1 MLFIKKLNWKNNI
14 YKITITI
21 ITTTMSE
28 SDEFTITV
36 NKPKRVII
44 KGDKKI
50 KRFT

>member
-1 MLFIKKLNWKNNI
+1 
-14 YKITITI
+14 
-21 ITTTMSE
+21 MSE

-50 KRFT
+50 IKTNKSEPERKREEISCV